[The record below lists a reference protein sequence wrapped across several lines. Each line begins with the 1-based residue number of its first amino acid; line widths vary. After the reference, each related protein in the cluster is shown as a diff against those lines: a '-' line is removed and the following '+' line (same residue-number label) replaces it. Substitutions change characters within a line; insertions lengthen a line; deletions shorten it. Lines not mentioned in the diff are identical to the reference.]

1 MGAAYF
7 DLDALRRRVPLSTL
21 NEILD
26 HDGDG
31 NADPDVIEALARDAS
46 AYVRRR
52 LGNVYDFARAQAPY
66 SDELE
71 ALTLDVAQVLISE
84 RYPTY
89 KLESSG
95 QIYKRV
101 DRDLEMIRRQIENL
115 GETAPDPPANV
126 GGVVITNTTHPE
138 YQERPLF
145 QRGVGDY

>member
-1 MGAAYF
+1 MGATYF
-7 DLDALRRRVPLSTL
+7 DLDALRKRVPISTL

-31 NADPDVIEALARDAS
+31 NADPEVVEALARDAS

-52 LGNVYDFARAQAPY
+52 LGNVYEFARAKPPY

-71 ALTLDVAQVLISE
+71 SLTLDVAQVLISE

-95 QIYKRV
+95 QVYKRV
-101 DRDLEMIRRQIENL
+101 DKDLEMIRRQLENL
-115 GETAPDPPANV
+115 GSSAPDPAANV
-126 GGVVITNTTHPE
+126 GGAVITNTRQPSCPE
-138 YQERPLF
+138 PPLF
-145 QRGVGDY
+145 QDGVGDY

>member
-31 NADPDVIEALARDAS
+31 KADPEVIEALARDSS

-52 LGNVYDFARAQAPY
+52 LGNVYDFARAEAPY

-71 ALTLDVAQVLISE
+71 SLTLDVAQVLIAE

-89 KLESSG
+89 KLENSG
-95 QIYKRV
+95 QVYKRV
-101 DRDLEMIRRQIENL
+101 DRDLEMIRKQIENL
-115 GETAPDPPANV
+115 GGTAPDPPANV
-126 GGVVITNTTHPE
+126 GGAVVTNVTYPAC
-138 YQERPLF
+138 QERPLF
-145 QRGVGDY
+145 QDGVGDY